1 MLYLA
6 ISICL
11 SLLLLATVV
20 RSKMAKI
27 SSPNNE
33 YPIKSNPASGDKV
46 IGTDVSDGN
55 ATKNFTVGG
64 IASFALNP
72 ANGNVVNSVSGL
84 GPISTSPTTGNVA
97 VSLDTVSGVQGA
109 YTHANVTVDQYGRVV
124 SASTGTPVESVNG
137 IDGNVTLSA
146 GDGASVVTD
155 PTDPQ
160 NIIISATGGGG
171 GSGSVTQVDTGTG
184 LDGGPITTTGTINLA
199 DTAVTAGNYTNADI
213 TVDAQGRITAASNG
227 DGQPNQ
233 DLQSVLDTGQYAVN
247 RFISLSGSNTG
258 FTALTGAATVQDV
271 TWSGTGEGNT
281 LLLTGELELREKL
294 KDSVGSTGTYQQ
306 VLISDPTLSG
316 GLGGVQWVDQPIIT
330 VRVPV
335 SSTDLINMTT
345 NTGPEIIA
353 AQGAGLSIQVIS
365 AALSYDFGTVAYDFV
380 GDLGLYTDAGA
391 NPQYTM
397 PANVMNSPSNEFRNM
412 NSNGSNG
419 KLSAN
424 VPLVLRGGVATV
436 GDGNAILEVAY
447 RIVAI

>member
-27 SSPNNE
+27 KTYNNAKT
-33 YPIKSNPASGDKV
+33 PLSGGDKV
-46 IGTDVSDGN
+46 IGTEATDDS
-55 ATKNFTVGG
+55 TKNFTVQD
-64 IASFALNP
+64 IADFTLNP
-72 ANGNVVNSVSGL
+72 ANGSVVNSVTGS
-84 GPISTSPTTGNVA
+84 SDVSATPTTGDVSVGLTDTTVVA
-97 VSLDTVSGVQGA
+97 GEYDYAT
-109 YTHANVTVDQYGRVV
+109 VTVDSKGRVTQ
-124 SASTGTPVESVNG
+124 ATTGTPVTSLNTL
-137 IDGNVTLSA
+137 DGSIAVVA
-146 GDGASVVTD
+146 GDGTSVITNASTN
-155 PTDPQ
+155 TITI
-160 NIIISATGGGG
+160 NSTGSG
-171 GSGSVTQVDTGTG
+171 GSGSVTQVIGGTG
-184 LDGGPITTTGTINLA
+184 LDTSPAGGITTTGTINLA
-199 DTAVTAGNYTNADI
+199 DTDVTAGNYSNADI
-213 TVDAQGRITAASNG
+213 TVDAQGRITAANNG

-271 TWSGTGEGNT
+271 TWSGTGDGNT

-294 KDSVGSTGTYQQ
+294 KDSLGSTGTYQQ

-365 AALSYDFGTVAYDFV
+365 AAISYDFGTVAYNFI

-412 NSNGSNG
+412 DSNGSNG
-419 KLSAN
+419 KLSSN

-436 GDGNAILEVAY
+436 GDGDAVLEVAY

>member
-27 SSPNNE
+27 KTYNNATT
-33 YPIKSNPASGDKV
+33 PLSGGDKV
-46 IGTDVSDGN
+46 IGTEATDDS
-55 ATKNFTVGG
+55 TKNFTVQD
-64 IASFALNP
+64 IADFTLNP
-72 ANGNVVNSVSGL
+72 ANGSVVNSVTGS
-84 GPISTSPTTGNVA
+84 SDVSATPTTGDVSVGLTDTTVVA
-97 VSLDTVSGVQGA
+97 GEYDYAT
-109 YTHANVTVDQYGRVV
+109 VTVDSKGRVTQ
-124 SASTGTPVESVNG
+124 ATTGTPVTSLNTL
-137 IDGNVTLSA
+137 DGSIAVVA
-146 GDGASVVTD
+146 GDGTSVITNASTN
-155 PTDPQ
+155 TITI
-160 NIIISATGGGG
+160 NSTGSG
-171 GSGSVTQVDTGTG
+171 GSGSVTQVIGGTG
-184 LDGGPITTTGTINLA
+184 LDTSPAGGITTTGTINLA
-199 DTAVTAGNYTNADI
+199 DTDVTAGNYSNADI
-213 TVDAQGRITAASNG
+213 TVDAQGRITAANNG

-271 TWSGTGEGNT
+271 TWSGTGDGNT

-306 VLISDPTLSG
+306 VLISDPTLGG

-365 AALSYDFGTVAYDFV
+365 AALSYDFGTVAYNFV

-412 NSNGSNG
+412 DSNGSNG
-419 KLSAN
+419 KLSSN

-436 GDGNAILEVAY
+436 GDGDAVLEVAY

>member
-1 MLYLA
+1 
-6 ISICL
+6 
-11 SLLLLATVV
+11 
-20 RSKMAKI
+20 MAKI
-27 SSPNNE
+27 KTYNNATT
-33 YPIKSNPASGDKV
+33 PLSGGDKV
-46 IGTDVSDGN
+46 IGTEATDDS
-55 ATKNFTVGG
+55 TKNFTVQD
-64 IASFALNP
+64 IADFTLNP
-72 ANGNVVNSVSGL
+72 ANGSVVNSVTGS
-84 GPISTSPTTGNVA
+84 SDVSATPTTGDVSVGLTDTTVVA
-97 VSLDTVSGVQGA
+97 GEYDYAT
-109 YTHANVTVDQYGRVV
+109 VTVDSKGRVTQ
-124 SASTGTPVESVNG
+124 ATTGTPVTSLNTL
-137 IDGNVTLSA
+137 DGSIAVVA
-146 GDGASVVTD
+146 GDGTSVITNASTN
-155 PTDPQ
+155 TITI
-160 NIIISATGGGG
+160 NSTGSG
-171 GSGSVTQVDTGTG
+171 GSGSVTQVIGCTG
-184 LDGGPITTTGTINLA
+184 LDTSPAGGITTTGTINLA
-199 DTAVTAGNYTNADI
+199 DTDVTAGNYSNADI
-213 TVDAQGRITAASNG
+213 TVDAQGRITAANNG

-271 TWSGTGEGNT
+271 TWSGTGDRNT

-294 KDSVGSTGTYQQ
+294 KDSLGSTGTYQQ

-365 AALSYDFGTVAYDFV
+365 AALSYDFGTVAYNFV
-380 GDLGLYTDAGA
+380 GDLGLYTAVSTF
-391 NPQYTM
+391 PQYTM
-397 PANVMNSPSNEFRNM
+397 PANVMNSTQNEFRNM

-436 GDGNAILEVAY
+436 GDGDAILEAAY